1 MASKKQYTIP
11 VRMPEELLR
20 KLLLLCEKE
29 GRSLNNEIAM
39 LARNAIAYHERAKG
53 GLDAKAAAALD
64 LTPYEDNSGKESDL

>member
-1 MASKKQYTIP
+1 MASKKQYIVP

-29 GRSLNNEIAM
+29 GRTLNNEITM

-53 GLDAKAAAALD
+53 GLNTHAAAAID
-64 LTPYEDNSGKESDL
+64 LSLYEDKDE

>member
-11 VRMPEELLR
+11 VRMPEDLLR

-53 GLDAKAAAALD
+53 GLDARAAAAIAISA
-64 LTPYEDNSGKESDL
+64 YEEKEE

>member
-1 MASKKQYTIP
+1 MASKKQYTVP

-64 LTPYEDNSGKESDL
+64 LGPYEDSDGKESAS

>member
-1 MASKKQYTIP
+1 MASKKQYTVP

-39 LARNAIAYHERAKG
+39 LARNAVAYHERAKG

-64 LTPYEDNSGKESDL
+64 LSPYEDGEGGSAEK

>member
-1 MASKKQYTIP
+1 MGVKKQYTVP
-11 VRMPEELLR
+11 VRMPEDLLR

-53 GLDAKAAAALD
+53 GLDARAAAAID
-64 LTPYEDNSGKESDL
+64 ISPYEDKDD

>member
-1 MASKKQYTIP
+1 MGVKKQYTVP
-11 VRMPEELLR
+11 VRMPEDLLR

-53 GLDAKAAAALD
+53 GLDARAAAAID
-64 LTPYEDNSGKESDL
+64 ISSYEDKDD

>member
-1 MASKKQYTIP
+1 MASKKQYTVP

-29 GRSLNNEIAM
+29 GRTLNNEITM

-53 GLDAKAAAALD
+53 GLDSRAAAAID
-64 LTPYEDNSGKESDL
+64 LSAYEDKEE

>member
-11 VRMPEELLR
+11 VRMPEDLLR

-53 GLDAKAAAALD
+53 GLDARAAAAID
-64 LTPYEDNSGKESDL
+64 ISTYEEKEE

>member
-11 VRMPEELLR
+11 VRMPEDLLR

-53 GLDAKAAAALD
+53 GLDASAAAAID
-64 LTPYEDNSGKESDL
+64 ISAYEEKEE

>member
-1 MASKKQYTIP
+1 MASKKQYTVP

-29 GRSLNNEIAM
+29 GRTLNNEITM

-53 GLDAKAAAALD
+53 GLDTRAAAAID
-64 LTPYEDNSGKESDL
+64 LSLYEDKDE